1 MATQR
6 RHKHEHAL
14 PPAPANLSSMTR
26 ISLVSAILRF
36 AFPLPPYQVGMLGNT
51 VRSTSGDSIRCV
63 PQVPQR
69 AAQMM
74 TQRCK
79 SISPASY
86 DQWQRMCRLVKAHLY
101 LRRLPP
107 LVALNSGRHVPHIF
121 FQCVSSGMTSEN
133 FDLAPGRVN
142 TYPHHATAS

>member
-6 RHKHEHAL
+6 RCKHEHVL

-26 ISLVSAILRF
+26 IRLVSAILRF

-51 VRSTSGDSIRCV
+51 VRSTSGDSIRFV
-63 PQVPQR
+63 PQVPQC

-86 DQWQRMCRLVKAHLY
+86 DQWQRMCRLVKAQVHDGVLHRVVNHS
-101 LRRLPP
+101 LSCCIAMPAMPNTGRFSSRRK
-107 LVALNSGRHVPHIF
+107 F
-121 FQCVSSGMTSEN
+121 MT
-133 FDLAPGRVN
+133 
-142 TYPHHATAS
+142 Y